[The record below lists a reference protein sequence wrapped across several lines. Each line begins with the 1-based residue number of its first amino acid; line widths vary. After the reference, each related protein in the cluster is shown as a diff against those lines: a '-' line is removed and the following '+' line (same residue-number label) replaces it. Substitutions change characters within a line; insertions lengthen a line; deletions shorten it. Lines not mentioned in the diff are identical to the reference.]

1 MIGTMVPHV
10 HFPVRVRDD
19 SIGGDN
25 PYRWATMSSTD
36 IFENR
41 KVVVFSL
48 PGAFTPT
55 CSTYQ
60 LPHFERLWAEFM
72 RHGIDDIYCLSVND
86 SFVMNAWGKSQN
98 LERVKLIPDGS
109 GTFTRL
115 MGMLVDKDNLGFGY
129 RSWRY
134 AMIVEKIQG
143 NPIIYTTSEIYD
155 LSLSGKFEL
164 AADWLDYEP
173 RKIQSAILEKYNNNN
188 DKENGKLAELFRS
201 LQQIKNFYKIDLV
214 DFQDNIID
222 EGNRYVIVDLGF

>member
-1 MIGTMVPHV
+1 MNFSKWLENYADEKIFYQKEKTQKSDVSKILGFKKPLKKVAEG
-10 HFPVRVRDD
+10 
-19 SIGGDN
+19 S
-25 PYRWATMSSTD
+25 YATLYQHPTD
-36 IFENR
+36 KNKLIKITSHDEDV
-41 KVVVFSL
+41 K
-48 PGAFTPT
+48 
-55 CSTYQ
+55 
-60 LPHFERLWAEFM
+60 
-72 RHGIDDIYCLSVND
+72 
-86 SFVMNAWGKSQN
+86 NALKSQKIN
-98 LERVKLIPDGS
+98 SNNIVKLYDWKNGEKIKKIPELNS
-109 GTFTRL
+109 
-115 MGMLVDKDNLGFGY
+115 
-129 RSWRY
+129 Y

>member
-1 MIGTMVPHV
+1 MGTKSKQIKTNGKKTHRNQKIPIKC
-10 HFPVRVRDD
+10 VRCKESFFVKIN
-19 SIGGDN
+19 SIDYMDWKNGEK
-25 PYRWATMSSTD
+25 
-36 IFENR
+36 I
-41 KVVVFSL
+41 K
-48 PGAFTPT
+48 
-55 CSTYQ
+55 
-60 LPHFERLWAEFM
+60 
-72 RHGIDDIYCLSVND
+72 
-86 SFVMNAWGKSQN
+86 K
-98 LERVKLIPDGS
+98 IPELNS
-109 GTFTRL
+109 
-115 MGMLVDKDNLGFGY
+115 
-129 RSWRY
+129 Y

-143 NPIIYTTSEIYD
+143 KPIIYTTSEIYD

>member
-1 MIGTMVPHV
+1 MNFSKWLENYADEKIFYQKEKTQKSDVSKILGFKKPLKKVAEG
-10 HFPVRVRDD
+10 
-19 SIGGDN
+19 S
-25 PYRWATMSSTD
+25 YATLYQHPTD
-36 IFENR
+36 KNKLIKITSHDEDV
-41 KVVVFSL
+41 K
-48 PGAFTPT
+48 
-55 CSTYQ
+55 
-60 LPHFERLWAEFM
+60 
-72 RHGIDDIYCLSVND
+72 
-86 SFVMNAWGKSQN
+86 NALKSQKSN
-98 LERVKLIPDGS
+98 SNNGEKIKKIPELNS
-109 GTFTRL
+109 
-115 MGMLVDKDNLGFGY
+115 
-129 RSWRY
+129 Y